1 MMLHQKIKID
11 SKDISVIV
19 QGAIDKEYTPHC
31 LESIRT
37 YLPKAEIILSTWE
50 GSDIEGLDY
59 DKLLL
64 NKDPGGFAM
73 SPFETNNVKRQVYST
88 LQGLKQASRQYSLKI
103 RSDIELVNNNFTKY
117 LNKFNNYNNDW
128 HFFKKRIIIP
138 SLISRDPRIW
148 ESPMCPSDWCSFG
161 LTEDML
167 NLWNIDFPTN
177 EEEEWFKY
185 HQKDENVLYYYN
197 CLEARFNPEQ
207 FIWFNFVKKYK
218 KYLHSAHMFD
228 VNKDSIEETLLSFA
242 NNLIILNEEQFGIRL
257 LKKGRP
263 GSDKWHVITHNE
275 FLSIYNKYSNGH
287 KFVLPIDI
295 ARINLFPYLKVSYQR
310 LYKKA
315 KDGLRVGDFLRKEL
329 KFYAPIL
336 YFLFKPLIWGLRK
349 KENKEKHLELWWK
362 VQENLPFFS
371 IVIPTHGRLDL
382 FLQTLECLKKQTF
395 KDFEVIISD
404 DSSSK
409 KERNFIKDALLKFH
423 SETNIDIKY
432 IFSKVNLGQSKNT
445 NQGLN
450 HIRGKWCRILHS
462 DDVLDSDLFEE
473 ERMLIEQNSDMIAI
487 FHNTVTF
494 HNEKE
499 LICLTN
505 DSYSDFYDLHD
516 ANFLIVNSLHSHCPV
531 PSALLF
537 KSELMQ
543 SIGKFDPGIKRACDW
558 DFWNRIVL
566 FALRQ
571 ELKLM
576 HAQDKKVFYRRHNE
590 QNRNRISTRFLN
602 YQEYKDL
609 AFKTAVNLHRE
620 GKTQSFI
627 KNYLCGCYAY
637 RKKRLLKDYKE
648 LSLFAKIILFKQ
660 FFNYLIGD

>member
-19 QGAIDKEYTPHC
+19 QGAIDKEYTSHC
-31 LESIRT
+31 LESIRK

-117 LNKFNNYNNDW
+117 LNKFNNYNDDW
-128 HFFKKRIIIP
+128 HFLKKRIIIP

-185 HQKDENVLYYYN
+185 HQKDENVLYCYN

-218 KYLHSAHMFD
+218 KDLHSAHMFD
-228 VNKDSIEETLLSFA
+228 INKDSIEETLLSFA

-263 GSDKWHVITHNE
+263 GSDKWHIITHNE

-295 ARINLFPYLKVSYQR
+295 ARINLFPYLKVSYKR

-336 YFLFKPLIWGLRK
+336 YLLLKPLIWGLRK

-409 KERNFIKDALLKFH
+409 KERKIIKDALLKFH

-450 HIRGKWCRILHS
+450 HIRGRWCRILHS
-462 DDVLDSDLFEE
+462 DDIITSDLFET
-473 ERMLIEQNSDMIAI
+473 EQKLTEKYNDMIAI
-487 FHNTVTF
+487 FHNIVPFYTNVEI
-494 HNEKE
+494 EKLLGNIAE
-499 LICLTN
+499 DN
-505 DSYSDFYDLHD
+505 FVLHD
-516 ANFLIVNSLHSHCPV
+516 ANYFIVNSIHTDCPI

-537 KSELMQ
+537 KAELMQ
-543 SIGKFDPGIKRACDW
+543 NIGKLDPNLIRGCDW

-566 FALRQ
+566 YALQ
-571 ELKLM
+571 NDFKLL
-576 HAQDKKVFYRRHNE
+576 HAQDKKVFYRLHNK
-590 QNRNRISTRFLN
+590 QNKNKIFTKLN
-602 YQEYKDL
+602 NYNEYKNI
-609 AFKTAVNLHRE
+609 ANKTSESLLSE
-620 GKTQSFI
+620 GKPI
-627 KNYLCGCYAY
+627 EYVENYKSCAYAY
-637 RKKRLLKDYKE
+637 RKKRLMDDYNE
-648 LSLFAKIILFKQ
+648 LPLFAKIILLKKF
-660 FFNYLIGD
+660 YSLLLGD